1 MRDINH
7 PLLMQCAFSLSGS
20 FSLLLFLCAGEN
32 VFLSCVQLDLI
43 ELNFPVAA
51 FELNYVTPTIYKRG
65 RRIQAKK
72 AKTGCKNS
80 YSNSQLT
87 FEFELIKLNWDFET
101 ILC

>member
-7 PLLMQCAFSLSGS
+7 PLLMQCALSLGLGLYFS

-51 FELNYVTPTIYKRG
+51 FELNYVTPTIYKRR

-72 AKTGCKNS
+72 
-80 YSNSQLT
+80 L
-87 FEFELIKLNWDFET
+87 KLAAN
-101 ILC
+101 